1 MRALAYAC
9 YGPPIDVMTVRTD
22 LPEPVVGPGDVLVQV
37 VATSLNSWDWD
48 LVTGSTQGRLVGGW
62 TRPRLPILGCD
73 IAGRVVQIG
82 PGVERFA
89 VGDEVLGDDSGA
101 AWGGLGERVAVPQEL
116 LAKKSP
122 TMSFEQAAATP
133 QAGVLALQG
142 LQMGS
147 ALAPGKRVLL
157 NGASGGVGTFAL
169 QLACSFGAT
178 VDCVDHGD
186 KLDPLTQLGAAGVF
200 DHRCEDPTIQDGQYD
215 AIVDVVGTRPFTH
228 WRRVLAPGGTYAVV
242 GGSLARIAQTFAV
255 GAIVG
260 RVTGQHL
267 GVLLHR
273 PNAADLDCLTQM
285 FEEGRYRPVIDRVVG
300 LDEAPRALAD
310 LGAGRVLGKVVV
322 TL

>member
-1 MRALAYAC
+1 MRALVYSQ
-9 YGPPIDVMTVRTD
+9 YGAPTNVMSLRTD
-22 LPEPVVGPGDVLVQV
+22 LPEPVARRGEVLVQV
-37 VATSLNSWDWD
+37 VASSLNSWDWD

-62 TRPRLPILGCD
+62 TRPRLPTLGCD
-73 IAGRVVQIG
+73 IAGRVVQVG
-82 PGVERFA
+82 PGVEGLV
-89 VGDEVLGDDSGA
+89 VGDDVFGDDSGA

-116 LAKKSP
+116 LAKKCP
-122 TMSFEQAAATP
+122 AMSFEEAASVP
-133 QAGVLALQG
+133 QAGVLALQA
-142 LQMGS
+142 LQMGR
-147 ALAPGKRVLL
+147 ALAPGRRVLL
-157 NGASGGVGTFAL
+157 NGAGGGVGTFAL

-178 VDCVDHGD
+178 VDCVDQEG
-186 KLDPLTQLGAAGVF
+186 KLDALTQLGAAGVF
-200 DHRCEDPTIQDGQYD
+200 DHMREDPTLQDGQYD